1 MNYEDSRA
9 DLDEL
14 VLEMTTSTHTWSY
27 SQRLDKLRSLSIL
40 TRRAL
45 QATAGAPNEPER
57 RSSIDALLDRV
68 GGVMAAAAQR
78 EKIQENYRHR

>member
-1 MNYEDSRA
+1 MNYEESRA

-14 VLEMTTSTHTWSY
+14 ALEMTTSTHTWSY
-27 SQRLDKLRSLSIL
+27 SQRLDKLRSLAII

-45 QATAGAPNEPER
+45 QATSGAPEELER

-68 GGVMAAAAQR
+68 SGVMAAAAQR
-78 EKIQENYRHR
+78 EVILESYRHR